1 MRTIATVVA
10 LGLVLGVAFVS
21 LTGGESESPP
31 LQQAILADV
40 KTSECVGD
48 CGQRP
53 EPTPVPCLTCNQD
66 EKTWQSKTTKT
77 PPILGAESVALLE
90 GSCGKMIFGARSD
103 EPRAPASLTKIVTAM
118 VVADDAKLE
127 DEVDI
132 NVTGWDLV
140 VENDSSIMGLEKGM
154 RMPVEDLLYGLMLAS
169 GNDAAL
175 ALADHLG
182 GEAKLVEKMN
192 EHVRKLGL
200 RNTVLRNTHGL
211 DAAGAQTTPL
221 DMAFLGRDLLT
232 YPELAKIVDTDFRSF
247 EWHDGGG
254 IWNGNYLTYTYEDS
268 IGIKTGY
275 TEEAGF
281 LIVGAAQR
289 DGRVLIAS
297 AFGGFDPIWDA
308 MKLFDWAYD
317 NVGTVC

>member
-1 MRTIATVVA
+1 VRTIAAVVA
-10 LGLVLGVAFVS
+10 LGLVLGVAFVK
-21 LTGGESESPP
+21 LTGGDGESPP

-40 KTSECVGD
+40 NTSQCVGD
-48 CGQRP
+48 CARKPQS
-53 EPTPVPCLTCNQD
+53 TPVPCLTCNQD
-66 EKTWQSKTTKT
+66 EKTWLSKTTKA
-77 PPILGAESVALLE
+77 PPVLGAESVALLE
-90 GSCGKMIFGARSD
+90 GSCGKMIFGSRSG

-118 VVADDAKLE
+118 VVADGTRLE

-132 NVTGWDLV
+132 HITGWDLV

-154 RMPVEDLLYGLMLAS
+154 RMPVEDLLYGLLLAS

-175 ALADHLG
+175 ALAGHLG

-200 RNTVLRNTHGL
+200 KDTVLRNTHGL
-211 DAAGAQTTPL
+211 DAAGARTTPL
-221 DMAFLGRDLLT
+221 DMAFLGRHLLT

-247 EWHDGGG
+247 EWHDRGG
-254 IWNGNYLTYTYEDS
+254 IWNGNYLTYAYKDS

-289 DGRVLIAS
+289 DGRILIAS

-317 NVGTVC
+317 NVGSVC